1 MKGSSSNSPP
11 AFSKAE
17 AASMIAKLRSR
28 SAGRTSA
35 GQARSSKPSSASST
49 RRAVS
54 PLQTGTS
61 RATISPLLAIQGQLR
76 AQSEA
81 APAPPLAATGKTLIH
96 PLFTFASPVPH
107 SLHCGCRAGSQPG
120 QLAENPCRVQLTPPG
135 PPASPL
141 QSTAPFVMTAEPAFS
156 LFSFPAMSAIR
167 QLRASRTAASQL
179 SLSCAAAIMLPSAGG
194 TAEAAHMAAA
204 ASQSP
209 FAETPTPL
217 GSDAADAAAGWAD
230 QLIDDVGSPGRAT
243 THVAEPALPDVATL
257 QQGAALQEDAGAP
270 RYHSPAFG
278 TDQQQ
283 CHSTSTEEAHTDGAI
298 TPEHKSAVSTVF
310 TDEPGNAAATARG
323 SAFRDSPMP
332 QLHLRPLVTSASL
345 SIWTQ
350 HWLTAQAPL
359 LAHRLLLNSASP
371 DLTSVHSLLLHPAHH
386 AAQAMSERLITKQP

>member
-61 RATISPLLAIQGQLR
+61 RATISPLLATKGQLR

-217 GSDAADAAAGWAD
+217 SSDAADAAAGWAD

-257 QQGAALQEDAGAP
+257 QQGLLCKRTQTLPGTIALPLAQTSSSVTAHP
-270 RYHSPAFG
+270 QRRLILMVPSRL
-278 TDQQQ
+278 
-283 CHSTSTEEAHTDGAI
+283 STSLQ
-298 TPEHKSAVSTVF
+298 SALSSQMSL
-310 TDEPGNAAATARG
+310 EMLLP
-323 SAFRDSPMP
+323 P
-332 QLHLRPLVTSASL
+332 QEG
-345 SIWTQ
+345 Q
-350 HWLTAQAPL
+350 HSVTAQCL
-359 LAHRLLLNSASP
+359 SC
-371 DLTSVHSLLLHPAHH
+371 
-386 AAQAMSERLITKQP
+386 I